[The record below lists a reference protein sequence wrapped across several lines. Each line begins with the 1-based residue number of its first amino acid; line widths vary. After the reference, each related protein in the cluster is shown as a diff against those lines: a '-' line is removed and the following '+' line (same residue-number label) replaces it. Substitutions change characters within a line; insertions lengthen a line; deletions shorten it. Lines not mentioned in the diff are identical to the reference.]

1 MKVTILGEEITV
13 QSRLMPL
20 GFKDALRLSQL
31 NSREKVYLP
40 DDRPRIDGEIFEDVI
55 REPVFYPPPST
66 QDQYTDAI
74 RGHDPSAIEYEPF
87 ERRRY
92 ILI

>member
-1 MKVTILGEEITV
+1 MKVTILGEETIV

-31 NSREKVYLP
+31 NSGEKVYLP
-40 DDRPRIDGEIFEDVI
+40 DDRPMIDGEIFEDVI
-55 REPVFYPPPST
+55 REPVFYPPPSIH
-66 QDQYTDAI
+66 DQYTDAI
-74 RGHDPSAIEYEPF
+74 RGHDPSAIEHEKF

-92 ILI
+92 III